1 MLIKA
6 LCDYADAL
14 SADGKIGMPEGF
26 SSQDV
31 HFEILLTPEGEIG
44 DIIDIR
50 EEKEVD
56 IGKGKTK
63 IKKTPTKIT
72 LPERTQKTTIDSN
85 LIEHRPLYIFGL
97 NYDKGI
103 FTPDDKTDK
112 ARKSHKCFREFN
124 SEFFADIDSEIASA
138 YCNFI
143 DKWNAENE
151 TENKYLKECEK
162 EYSTSS
168 FCFGLY
174 GNPAV
179 RLENDKAFLEKYK
192 EYLENRNSEK
202 ELSDENTTMCSILG
216 ESLPAARIHDKINK
230 LSGGN
235 TTGCV
240 LVGMKESAFE
250 SYGKT
255 QSFNSGV
262 SEIAMKKYT
271 KTLNALLS
279 DGSHYKVF
287 GDMTILYFA
296 IKNDGTNDAN
306 ECYVFSS
313 ALSLNDSEQA
323 EFDLGNLFLKA
334 KSGILGDVSSLGAD
348 LDATF
353 YVVGLTANA
362 TRICQKFI
370 MRDSF
375 GKIIEHIAEHQQD
388 LKLDGRLK
396 QVYFSSIIKELVSPK
411 SKEEKVPPPLIS
423 AIFEAMLNGTKY
435 PEALLATIIRRIKID
450 NDDDDKNSFL
460 SFTTRVGVVKA
471 CLNRKARLSN
481 KKEEITMSL
490 NTENNSPAY
499 LCGRLFAVLEKI
511 QIDSYNI
518 LPDGTIKAFSDK
530 DKPNRTIRDSFFS
543 SACSKPSTVFPRLIQ
558 LSQHHIKKLV
568 DTKYNLFGRY
578 NKLMEEITDKL
589 DGKFPSTLDN
599 DKQGEFIIG
608 YYQQM
613 KSFYTSKE
621 NKSEEIK

>member
-14 SADGKIGMPEGF
+14 STTGKNSIPDGF
-26 SSQDV
+26 SSQNV
-31 HFEILLTPEGEIG
+31 HFEILLTPDGEIG
-44 DIIDIR
+44 GIIDIR
-50 EEKEVD
+50 EEKE
-56 IGKGKTK
+56 GSGSKEKTK
-63 IKKTPTKIT
+63 TYKVPTKIT
-72 LPERTQKTTIDSN
+72 LPERTQKPTIYSN
-85 LIEHRPLYIFGL
+85 IIEHRPLYIFGL
-97 NYDKGI
+97 NYDKGV
-103 FTPDDKTDK
+103 FTPDDKTNK

-124 SEFFADIDSEIASA
+124 REFFADIDSEIARA
-138 YCNFI
+138 YCNYI

-151 TENKYLKECEK
+151 TENEYLKEREK

-168 FCFGLY
+168 FCFGLH

-179 RLENDKAFLEKYK
+179 RLDKDSAFLEKYK
-192 EYLENRNSEK
+192 KYLEDKSSEK
-202 ELSDENTTMCSILG
+202 ELSDVNSTMCSILG
-216 ESLPAARIHDKINK
+216 ENLPVARIHDKISK
-230 LSGGN
+230 LTGGN

-271 KTLNALLS
+271 QTLNALLS
-279 DGSHYKVF
+279 DKSHYVVF
-287 GDMTILYFA
+287 GDVTILYFA
-296 IKNDGTNDAN
+296 IKNDGTDDAN

-313 ALSLNDSEQA
+313 ALSLSDSEKA
-323 EFDLGNLFLKA
+323 EMDLGDLFLKA
-334 KSGILGDVSSLGAD
+334 KSGILGEVSSLGAD

-370 MRDSF
+370 MRDNF
-375 GKIIEHIAEHQQD
+375 GRIIEHIAEHQQD

-423 AIFEAMLNGTKY
+423 AIFEAMLNGTRY
-435 PEALLATIIRRIKID
+435 PEALLATTIRRIKTD
-450 NDDDDKNSFL
+450 SDDDKNSFS
-460 SFTTRVGVVKA
+460 SFATRVAIIKA
-471 CLNRKARLSN
+471 CLNRKARLSD

-511 QIDSYNI
+511 QIDSYNV

-530 DKPNRTIRDSFFS
+530 DKPNRTIKDSFFS

-558 LSQHHIKKLV
+558 LSHHHMKKLNN
-568 DTKYNLFGRY
+568 TKYNLFGRY
-578 NKLMEEITDKL
+578 NKLMEEVIDKL
-589 DGKFPSTLDN
+589 DKKFPSTLDN

-608 YYQQM
+608 YYQQSQ
-613 KSFYTSKE
+613 SFYKSKE
-621 NKSEEIK
+621 TKTEDVK